1 MKLLSVKKKGV
12 FISAAFII
20 IFIFFA
26 SAVWPRQSFAQ
37 TRKIKNL
44 PKNLQN
50 EITLSAGVGIDNSFF
65 PNHLNP
71 VDVTVNNGTAGNF
84 EGEILVEAAG
94 NFYRITNVLV
104 GPRSS
109 KKYSVFAKFASYT
122 YSIKVSIINSAN
134 IVIFDE
140 KISVTSNQLKDYYI
154 LSVSET
160 PSYVSSLR
168 TLSLPEKRKEAYGY
182 DAYGYGGS
190 SGYNSSENSKVVV
203 HNITAAEMFSNF
215 ACYEPYSL
223 VIINAIDVSALNKEQ
238 TKAVIEYAG
247 AGGAIMISYGGFV
260 SRLAASE
267 LASILPVTIKGS
279 EVFNG
284 PDFYRYAAS
293 QNINGALSEKF
304 EGVNIPL
311 SVAEVKE
318 GAMATL
324 NLTAPDGRIVPLIAH
339 SRFGSGIVYY
349 TAFDIAQIDIG
360 RIDYLKDNINGI
372 LKQGEDNKDFKM
384 SGISSSFVKFSEK
397 FSQFV
402 TEPPSAYIVL
412 LLLITFTLLIGP
424 LFYFYIRNR
433 VTMVRL
439 VIVPMAISLLFFVIF
454 NCFDIEFMLNSPS
467 VAELALRI
475 ADNETM
481 KSQLISSV
489 AILMPPMSGGDYSID
504 MNEATLMGTAKD
516 YYGNRESEIIIN
528 EDRIKLIHP
537 QMDYRFSKYA
547 VVKQTGLNGR
557 FRVDYGAE
565 AAGSVEKATKKNK
578 PVNAFKTI
586 DGELQS
592 YINAAALNKKAKKLN
607 SIVNN
612 TDLDIS
618 DCRVYYAGRVFS
630 FDRLAP
636 GAKSS
641 PVKDFSCDPN
651 SIDDHF
657 YTICDS
663 ITAEMPPSLRK
674 GGSGYS
680 YSGEGFLKT
689 AAVYIAKN
697 SAKSPVIV
705 GYVRGGG
712 AMGEAV
718 KTSGCSLNELGTI
731 AIIKL

>member
-1 MKLLSVKKKGV
+1 MKLLSGKKNGV
-12 FISAAFII
+12 FLSAACIIILIFLISAACALP
-20 IFIFFA
+20 A
-26 SAVWPRQSFAQ
+26 SAQ
-37 TRKIKNL
+37 TRKTKNL
-44 PKNLQN
+44 QKSLQN

-94 NFYRITNVLV
+94 NFYRITGVFV

-122 YSIKVSIINSAN
+122 YSIKVSIINSEN
-134 IVIFDE
+134 IVIYDE

-168 TLSLPEKRKEAYGY
+168 SISPPEKRKETYNY
-182 DAYGYGGS
+182 DTYGYGGS
-190 SGYNSSENSKVVV
+190 SGYSSSENSKVIV
-203 HNITAAEMFSNF
+203 HNISASEMFSSF

-223 VIINAIDVSALNKEQ
+223 VIINGIDVSVMSKEQ

-247 AGGAIMISYGGFV
+247 AGGALIISYGGFV
-260 SRLAASE
+260 SRLAAGE

-293 QNINGALSEKF
+293 QNINGVLSEKF
-304 EGVNIPL
+304 DGVNIPL
-311 SVAEVKE
+311 SISEVKE
-318 GAMATL
+318 GASATL
-324 NLTAPDGRIVPLIAH
+324 NLTAPDGRVVPLIAH

-349 TAFDIAQIDIG
+349 TAFDISQIDIS
-360 RIDYLKDNINGI
+360 RIDYLKDNISGI
-372 LKQGEDNKDFKM
+372 LKQGEDNKDFKL
-384 SGISSSFVKFSEK
+384 SVISSGFVKFSEK
-397 FSQFV
+397 FSHFV
-402 TEPPSAYIVL
+402 TEPPSAFIVL
-412 LLLITFTLLIGP
+412 LLLIAFTLLIGP
-424 LFYFYIRNR
+424 VFYFYIRNR
-433 VTMVRL
+433 VTMARL
-439 VIVPMAISLLFFVIF
+439 IIVPTGVSVVFFIIF
-454 NCFDIEFMLNSPS
+454 NCFNIEFMLNSPS

-475 ADNETM
+475 VDNETM
-481 KSQLISSV
+481 KSHLISSV

-504 MNEATLMGTAKD
+504 MSEATLMGTAKD

-557 FRVDYGAE
+557 FRVDYGSSTIRSDDGAM
-565 AAGSVEKATKKNK
+565 KKNK
-578 PVNAFKTI
+578 AANAFKSI

-592 YINAAALNKKAKKLN
+592 YINAAALNKKARMLE

-618 DCRVYYAGRVFS
+618 ECRVYYAGRVFS

-636 GAKSS
+636 GAKNS
-641 PVKDFSCDPN
+641 PVKDVSCDAH
-651 SIDDHF
+651 SINDHF
-657 YTICDS
+657 YAISDS
-663 ITAEMPPSLRK
+663 IIAAMPQNLRK
-674 GGSGYS
+674 AGAGYS
-680 YSGEGFLKT
+680 YSDEGFLKT

-697 SAKSPVIV
+697 SAKSPVLV
-705 GYVRGGG
+705 GYVRAGGT
-712 AMGEAV
+712 MGEAV
-718 KTSGCSLNELGTI
+718 KTSGCSLNELGSI